1 MLIITKK
8 ESASLAVKAR
18 LVYLAILFLALPV
31 AALTAVVADRP
42 KSD

>member
-1 MLIITKK
+1 MLIITKE

-18 LVYLAILFLALPV
+18 LVYLILLFLLLGPW
-31 AALTAVVADRP
+31 ALTALVTDPP